1 MKTLKY
7 QRTEYS
13 LTDEEH
19 KRIIEVMTSPSR
31 PFHINFRG
39 NILKTSQ
46 VEVFVENRSK
56 LNDILQ
62 NFWSVKELEKFKEEI
77 ELAGS
82 FKQLLIK
89 RIAWRISDRY
99 PEGAVVDP
107 KLYEELHK
115 KHSALTSFR
124 SKQEREK
131 KGGKE
136 IKTIAVPKEI
146 GEINDKWEQKDR
158 VDVKDIPF

>member
-7 QRTEYS
+7 QRTEYN

-19 KRIIEVMTSPSR
+19 KRITEVMLSSPR
-31 PFHINFRG
+31 PFHIDFRG

-46 VEVFVENRSK
+46 VEVFVEKRNK
-56 LNDILQ
+56 LSGILQ
-62 NFWSVKELEKFKEEI
+62 DFWSAKELEAFQKEI

-82 FKQLLIK
+82 FKKLLIK
-89 RIAWRISDRY
+89 RVAWRISDKY

-115 KHSALTSFR
+115 KHNALMGFR
-124 SKQEREK
+124 SKREREK
-131 KGGKE
+131 KGNKVG
-136 IKTIAVPKEI
+136 IIAFPKKIVKSIDEL
-146 GEINDKWEQKDR
+146 GKDR

>member
-19 KRIIEVMTSPSR
+19 KRIIEVMTSPPR

-62 NFWSVKELEKFKEEI
+62 NFWSVKELDAFKEEI
-77 ELAGS
+77 ELAGF
-82 FKQLLIK
+82 FKKLLIK
-89 RIAWRISDRY
+89 KVAWRISDRY

-115 KHSALTSFR
+115 KYSALISFI
-124 SKQEREK
+124 SKQQKENRSE
-131 KGGKE
+131 E

-146 GEINDKWEQKDR
+146 GEIDDKWEQKDR